1 LGAVV
6 GSLSV
11 PQGGSGTFACRLLTL
26 ARRAVPCG
34 SVEITRRVVAR
45 FGLSVTLLGLSVTH
59 VRSQI
64 AVPPFYVALP
74 CSCKGVVTFTRAIP
88 VLIWVRHVEV
98 RPSVM

>member
-6 GSLSV
+6 GSLSL
-11 PQGGSGTFACRLLTL
+11 PRGGSVAFACSLLTL
-26 ARRAVPCG
+26 ARRAVPGG
-34 SVEITRRVVAR
+34 SVEITRRVVTR

-74 CSCKGVVTFTRAIP
+74 CGCKGVLSFTRASA
-88 VLIWVRHVEV
+88 VLIGAGHVEV
-98 RPSVM
+98 HSSVM